1 MEQREPPQ
9 VLHERKK
16 AGYKCDIVIIVIP
29 KNKKAFTWYQVKCKP
44 KMWSILVLMCLLNGS
59 LLIHGEIL
67 SDHVDPEATLNAKEL
82 ITYWKYPCEVY
93 DIVTK
98 DKYILTIFR
107 IPHGRFNSTHTGP
120 KPVVFLQHG
129 LLVNA
134 ANWYQNFPHN
144 SLAFMLADAGFD
156 VWLGNSR
163 GNNWSR
169 RHQTLSPTSTKFW
182 EFSFD
187 HMAKYDLPACVDFIL
202 QKTKQQQLYYIG
214 HSQGTTIGF
223 IAFSTNPQL
232 AAKIKLFIALAP
244 VATVGHAK
252 TPLTALALLSEINIK
267 ILFGMKEFLPK
278 TYFGSILSAHFCS
291 QHELA
296 PICSNLLFILCG
308 FNEDN
313 LNMSRVDVYAAHV
326 PAGTSVQNMIHWKQG
341 IQSGKLKAFNYGLFG
356 NLVHYNQIQPPEY
369 NVSDMNVPIAI
380 WSGGEDWLS
389 DPEDVEI
396 LIPKLKHLKYAKF
409 IPEWNHLDFVY
420 GLDARNKMYN
430 DIIKMLKGNV

>member
-1 MEQREPPQ
+1 MN
-9 VLHERKK
+9 
-16 AGYKCDIVIIVIP
+16 
-29 KNKKAFTWYQVKCKP
+29 KNKIK
-44 KMWSILVLMCLLNGS
+44 
-59 LLIHGEIL
+59 GEF
-67 SDHVDPEATLNAKEL
+67 L

-107 IPHGRFNSTHTGP
+107 IPHGRFNSTLIAI
-120 KPVVFLQHG
+120 KNISQYPVVFLQHG

-252 TPLTALALLSEINIK
+252 TPLT

-326 PAGTSVQNMIHWKQG
+326 PAGTSVQNMIHWKQVNTVKPNAN
-341 IQSGKLKAFNYGLFG
+341 IRHNIIL
-356 NLVHYNQIQPPEY
+356 HYNQIQPPEY